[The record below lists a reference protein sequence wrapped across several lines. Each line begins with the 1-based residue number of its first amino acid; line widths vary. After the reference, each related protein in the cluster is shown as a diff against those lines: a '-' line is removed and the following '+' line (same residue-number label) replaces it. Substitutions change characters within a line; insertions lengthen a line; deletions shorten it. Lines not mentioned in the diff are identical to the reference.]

1 MCTLY
6 GRNLSNKYRLSGT
19 ALIINPTYVPVPGS
33 EKVNITTNWS
43 PHVPT

>member
-19 ALIINPTYVPVPGS
+19 ALIINPTYVPVRVAR
-33 EKVNITTNWS
+33 K
-43 PHVPT
+43 